1 MEVNNYALE
10 MLVRDRLA
18 ELRAAAVRSARI
30 RAARPESRPL
40 RTALS
45 RALDQ
50 VRQRLHSVVR
60 SSRVA
65 IGPRRKVDAER
76 SSRHGAVRG

>member
-18 ELRAAAVRSARI
+18 DLRAAAVQSARI

-40 RTALS
+40 RAALS

-60 SSRVA
+60 SLRVA
-65 IGPRRKVDAER
+65 IVPRLKVDAER